1 MKKKQYDDDDGR
13 QIADMS
19 GVNSNLMA
27 FWFVPKHRRSRIP
40 KHMLKEES
48 KQEQVVDMPPLT
60 KAESRAMMFQAMFA
74 SLLIAL
80 VFIAGAALFILFCI
94 YIWFK

>member
-13 QIADMS
+13 KIADMS
-19 GVNSNLMA
+19 GVSSNLMA

-40 KHMLKEES
+40 KHMLKEEGR
-48 KQEQVVDMPPLT
+48 QEQIQLPPPT
-60 KAESRAMMFQAMFA
+60 KAESRAMMFRAMFA

-94 YIWFK
+94 YIWFR